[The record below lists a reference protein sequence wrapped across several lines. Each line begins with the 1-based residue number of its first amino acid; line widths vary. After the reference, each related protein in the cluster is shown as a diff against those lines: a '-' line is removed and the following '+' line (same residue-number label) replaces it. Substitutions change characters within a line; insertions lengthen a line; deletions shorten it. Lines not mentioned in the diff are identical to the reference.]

1 MVFRT
6 WWAAGSWGP
15 GESWP
20 QILCRPL
27 RLDSRR
33 RSPEGAGLSGSSLRW
48 VLDKHPTVAWNFVS
62 AAGSDW
68 AGYLVV
74 VLCRT
79 CAREVSSEDARSGR
93 ISATD
98 KRYGHQLPIVYPS
111 VRANEVV
118 SVLRPLIVHHAG

>member
-1 MVFRT
+1 MEVTATLFQTCRGGAWRTVRPGLCSRFSRWLEPFQWGFNDKRMVFRT

-68 AGYLVV
+68 AGYLVE

-79 CAREVSSEDARSGR
+79 CARDHG
-93 ISATD
+93 
-98 KRYGHQLPIVYPS
+98 
-111 VRANEVV
+111 
-118 SVLRPLIVHHAG
+118 